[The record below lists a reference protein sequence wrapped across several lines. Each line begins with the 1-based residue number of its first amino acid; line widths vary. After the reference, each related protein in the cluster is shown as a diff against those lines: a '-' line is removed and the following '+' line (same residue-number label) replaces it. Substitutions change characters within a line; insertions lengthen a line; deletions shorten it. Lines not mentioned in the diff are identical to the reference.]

1 MVISWSQLLSTSPET
16 PSQVLSQFLWYNNY
30 IKLEDAVMHFEK
42 FSNEN
47 IKFLSQLFENDRITS
62 WVNLKYRFELT
73 NDMFY

>member
-16 PSQVLSQFLWYNNY
+16 PSQVLSQFLWCNNY
-30 IKLEDAVMHFEK
+30 IKIEDAVMHFEK